1 MPEKVISRNKHTT
14 IFASFDTDEKKD
26 PNPSGKEENT
36 KKILETRE
44 KRRKLDEVMEIDL
57 PDVHEE
63 EFWS

>member
-1 MPEKVISRNKHTT
+1 MK
-14 IFASFDTDEKKD
+14 KKD